1 MQVVRGSD
9 VMHALIIVQDL
20 ILRVTVMPN
29 RLMLL
34 IEFSRLAAIFL
45 VSVWLCA

>member
-1 MQVVRGSD
+1 
-9 VMHALIIVQDL
+9 MHCLIIVQDL
-20 ILRVTVMPN
+20 ILRVTVMQN

-34 IEFSRLAAIFL
+34 IELSRLAAIFL